1 MASVRLAAENL
12 LNEKG
17 GLSFVESP
25 EPNFDD
31 QKSELLKNSYSQHE
45 VFLNCVSSN
54 NWRDLDNEAVR
65 EEDVT
70 IDIYLRSKLDEAF
83 YLRSKSENLE
93 PNYLMSSSGAVE
105 GDIFSDDE
113 ELFLIQC
120 GAEDLQCLS
129 SSADREVPS
138 V

>member
-12 LNEKG
+12 LNKKG

-25 EPNFDD
+25 EPNFGD
-31 QKSELLKNSYSQHE
+31 QKSDLLKDSYSQQE

-70 IDIYLRSKLDEAF
+70 IDNYLRSKLDEAF
-83 YLRSKSENLE
+83 YLRSKSEYLE
-93 PNYLMSSSGAVE
+93 PNYFTSSSGAAE
-105 GDIFSDDE
+105 GDIFTDDK
-113 ELFLIQC
+113 ELFLI
-120 GAEDLQCLS
+120 
-129 SSADREVPS
+129 
-138 V
+138 

>member
-25 EPNFDD
+25 EPNFGD
-31 QKSELLKNSYSQHE
+31 QKSDLLKDSYSQHE

-65 EEDVT
+65 EEDVS
-70 IDIYLRSKLDEAF
+70 IDIYLRSKLD
-83 YLRSKSENLE
+83 
-93 PNYLMSSSGAVE
+93 
-105 GDIFSDDE
+105 
-113 ELFLIQC
+113 
-120 GAEDLQCLS
+120 
-129 SSADREVPS
+129 
-138 V
+138 